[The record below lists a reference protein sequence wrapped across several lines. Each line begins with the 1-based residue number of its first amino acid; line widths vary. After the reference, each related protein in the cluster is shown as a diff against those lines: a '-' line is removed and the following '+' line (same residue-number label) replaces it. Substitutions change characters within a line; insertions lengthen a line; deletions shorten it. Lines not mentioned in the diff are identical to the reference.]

1 MPFVTI
7 FAHCDAQGRL
17 VEASEPVARLQ
28 ASCGGTIPGTL
39 AIPALAELLAQARV
53 FGLKL
58 ARPVQAQ
65 DGTEQIRAWAEIEPH
80 GEAGGEGEHGW
91 RIVLRDW
98 QASPLPPDEPGLEA
112 RLRAEIDRALAELT
126 ARLDGGQAI
135 LTVETEAADLA
146 LLAARMRGGI
156 GRPWT
161 DFVSILGDSHRQ
173 PLHWRLLDGCEVR
186 VEGSSRAWRVGMLP
200 FGPAEAEP
208 SGFELTL
215 SADEPPREENPQG
228 DEPAGSAPPEERL
241 VGRELAPAIRQPIAR
256 IVANAE
262 TIRMQLAGP
271 LDQAYSNYAADIA
284 QAGTHLLGLIDDL
297 SDIEVIEAPD
307 FAAARDAIDLADVA
321 RRACGILAV
330 RARHKRIM
338 LAAPDENA
346 TLPARAEFRRA
357 LQVLLNLIGNAIH
370 YSPEES
376 TISLLLAGDDGRSR
390 VTVADEG
397 LGMSAEQQARIF
409 DKFERLGRSGDG
421 GSGLGLYISRRLARA
436 MGGDLTVDSTEG
448 QGARFTLEVPAE

>member
-1 MPFVTI
+1 MPFHPI
-7 FAHCDAQGRL
+7 FALCDSQGRL
-17 VEASEPVARLQ
+17 VEASEPVVRLQ
-28 ASCGGTIPGTL
+28 IACGGTVPGVL
-39 AIPALAELLAQARV
+39 AIPALAELLAQARS

-58 ARPVQAQ
+58 ARPVQAH
-65 DGTEQIRAWAEIEPH
+65 DGSDRISAWAEIEPH
-80 GEAGGEGEHGW
+80 AQADTAEDHGW
-91 RIVLRDW
+91 RIVLRHW
-98 QASPLPPDEPGLEA
+98 QASPLPPEEPGLESS
-112 RLRAEIDRALAELT
+112 LRAEIDRALAELV
-126 ARLDGGQAI
+126 ARLDATQAI

-146 LLAARMRGGI
+146 LLAARMRAGL

-186 VEGSSRAWRVGMLP
+186 VEGSARSWRVGLLP
-200 FGPAEAEP
+200 FGLADAEP

-215 SADEPPREENPQG
+215 AA
-228 DEPAGSAPPEERL
+228 DEPAGADIPQQREPGDSPPPDERL

-262 TIRMQLAGP
+262 TIRMQLAGQI
-271 LDQAYSNYAADIA
+271 DQAYVGYAADIA
-284 QAGTHLLGLIDDL
+284 HAGTHLLGLIDDL
-297 SDIEVIEAPD
+297 SDLEVIEAPH
-307 FAAARDAIDLADVA
+307 FSAARDAIDLADVA

-330 RARHKRIM
+330 RARQKRIV
-338 LAAPDENA
+338 LATPEEDV

-357 LQVLLNLIGNAIH
+357 LQVLINLIGNAIH

-376 TISLLLAGDDGRSR
+376 TISFLMGSDGVRSR
-390 VTVADEG
+390 LTVIDQG
-397 LGMSAEQQARIF
+397 PGMSAEQQARIF

-436 MGGDLTVDSTEG
+436 MGGDLTVDSAAG
-448 QGARFTLEVPAE
+448 QGARFTLEVPAD